1 MNDDTP
7 PPAPSLTPVRPPD
20 FVLPRADGP
29 VRHRPGQLQIYLT
42 WGGEIYGPATA
53 DDVQAGLRSSSFEEG
68 ALFWFEGQNE
78 WAPVSAFPRVM
89 ESLGG
94 RLPTARHSGTPQQEP
109 LGTPSHKTKSRNRPH
124 QPAEHPRPPKAPRS
138 NGHHGYWLV
147 AGFILLAIG
156 LTVGVLLLIWRF
168 I

>member
-7 PPAPSLTPVRPPD
+7 PPPPSLTPVRPPD

-29 VRHRPGQLQIYLT
+29 VRHRPGQLQVYLI

-53 DDVQAGLRSSSFEEG
+53 DDVQAGLRSSSLEED

-78 WAPVSAFPRVM
+78 WAPVATFPRVIA
-89 ESLGG
+89 SLGA
-94 RLPTARHSGTPQQEP
+94 RLPTARHSGTPQQER
-109 LGTPSHKTKSRNRPH
+109 LGAPAPKSERTRPRQ
-124 QPAEHPRPPKAPRS
+124 QPEHPRPPKAPRS
-138 NGHHGYWLV
+138 HGHQGYWLV

>member
-7 PPAPSLTPVRPPD
+7 PSSPSLTPVRPPD

-29 VRHRPGQLQIYLT
+29 VRNRPGQLQVYLT
-42 WGGEIYGPATA
+42 WGGEVYGPATA
-53 DDVQAGLRSSSFEEG
+53 DDVQAGLRSSSFEAG
-68 ALFWFEGQNE
+68 ALFWFEGQDE
-78 WAPVSAFPRVM
+78 WAPVAAFPHVI

-94 RLPTARHSGTPQQEP
+94 RLPTARHSGTPQQA
-109 LGTPSHKTKSRNRPH
+109 LQAAPSRDGKPRPRPR
-124 QPAEHPRPPKAPRS
+124 QMTEHPKPPKAPHS
-138 NGHHGYWLV
+138 NGHQGYWLV